1 MNEHADTAKYLCTKC
16 RRTFKRQ
23 VWLTELQSQHRR
35 VNRNLPDATC
45 PNCGH
50 TAVWIGPRYRAPK
63 ASDVKTWKM
72 IEFLESVGELALL
85 RSGLPPQTLVI
96 TSYSI
101 HYTKLYEGKGSP
113 RRRQSGHMTSL
124 ICPPPCTKRLTG
136 RLKRT

>member
-63 ASDVKTWKM
+63 ASDVKTWKI

-85 RSGLPPQTLVI
+85 RSGPPPQNLQEAQDLVERVRNDRI
-96 TSYSI
+96 TAFQRK
-101 HYTKLYEGKGSP
+101 TKANPE
-113 RRRQSGHMTSL
+113 
-124 ICPPPCTKRLTG
+124 
-136 RLKRT
+136 